1 MQSITIGFDKS
12 EQQLRYS
19 SLNLRFFQVFV
30 RQLNKGKYYLSLA
43 LYCIDAISITRIC
56 LTTSNK
62 EMILITGFVRFYTS
76 TFFNI
81 QQYARTGDLTSNV
94 KNLTREVNI
103 FSEMPTTQNELQAIL
118 HNMYKHF

>member
-1 MQSITIGFDKS
+1 MSTIVNS
-12 EQQLRYS
+12 MA

-81 QQYARTGDLTSNV
+81 QQYARTGDFTSKINFLT
-94 KNLTREVNI
+94 LTFAENGKFFMR
-103 FSEMPTTQNELQAIL
+103 AIGRGVRW
-118 HNMYKHF
+118 